1 MKTECEN
8 GGRILQDFKK
18 MTIFAR
24 RLLAISFLMSISQ
37 STMTTAYPVLMK
49 QFGVQTSTVQWLTTG
64 FMVAM
69 TLVMPLSP
77 WLLDNVPLKKL
88 LNSIVGIFI
97 LGTIVAMLAPSFGWI
112 ILGRLIEG
120 LAVGALFPVF
130 QSLILES
137 SSQED
142 RGLAMGVVGLVMG
155 SALAVG
161 PIISGVILQ
170 FVSWRAL
177 FGLFIVLLIILIVR
191 IQTVIKVIHPLA
203 PHKFDWLS
211 AVLLIG
217 FGGLL
222 YAINLFPTVGL
233 QLAWWILLLI
243 SLGLLI
249 IFAWRQQKLA
259 RPFLNL
265 RVLHFPGYAAALLL
279 TGISY
284 SGLIIATVIL
294 PLYYQQVFKVSPFW
308 SGLLLVPAA
317 YILSRLNPLAGKLL
331 NHLGLKRLI
340 WIGMTLIAA
349 GFLLLGTIG
358 TSWLWWSVLGGIL
371 LESGNAFTMMPALT
385 AANNALPKEL
395 MSHGTAL
402 ITTMRQLI
410 GATSVVVA
418 SSLITCFAASMSY
431 AHALLM
437 TSRWLLLFPALG
449 FLLSLVLKT
458 SKIK

>member
-1 MKTECEN
+1 MLK
-8 GGRILQDFKK
+8 DFRK
-18 MTIFAR
+18 MTTFAR
-24 RLLAISFLMSISQ
+24 RLLAIAFLMSISQ
-37 STMTTAYPVLMK
+37 STMTTTYPILMK
-49 QFGVQTSTVQWLTTG
+49 QFGVQTNTVQWLTTG

-88 LNSIVGIFI
+88 LNGIVGVFI
-97 LGTIVAMLAPSFGWI
+97 AGTVVAMLAPSFSWI
-112 ILGRLIEG
+112 ICGRLIEG

-137 SSQED
+137 SSEKN

-177 FGLFIVLLIILIVR
+177 FGLFIVLLVFLIVR

-233 QLAWWILLLI
+233 QLGWWLLLLT

-249 IFAWRQQKLA
+249 IFAWRQKRLSQ
-259 RPFLNL
+259 PFLNL
-265 RVLHFPGYAAALLL
+265 QVLHFPGYTAALLL

-294 PLYYQQVFKVSPFW
+294 PLYYQQVFQVSPFW

-331 NHLGLKRLI
+331 NRLGLKRLV
-340 WIGMTLIAA
+340 WIGMALIAG
-349 GFLLLGTIG
+349 GFLLLGTLG
-358 TSWLWWSVLGGIL
+358 AHWLWWSVIGGIL
-371 LESGNAFTMMPALT
+371 LESGNAFTMMPALA
-385 AANNALPKEL
+385 AANNALPKDL

-402 ITTMRQLI
+402 ITTMRQVI
-410 GATSVVVA
+410 GAASVVIA
-418 SSLITCFAASMSY
+418 SGLIAYFADRLPY
-431 AHALLM
+431 AQALLL
-437 TSRWLLLFPALG
+437 TSRWLLLFPLLG
-449 FLLSLVLKT
+449 LLLSFVLKT
-458 SKIK
+458 KKADK